1 MLIRK
6 EFEKMNAL
14 STTEW
19 IITVAFALILAVIAY
34 RVIRGMP
41 KMAGDITAFRKRTLV
56 WTQVALVLTVLQLNF
71 KAGDWRFGII
81 LALIV
86 LFTGSIWLS
95 ARHYDLRR
103 SEAQGSAEQE
113 SAPKE

>member
-1 MLIRK
+1 
-6 EFEKMNAL
+6 MNTL
-14 STTEW
+14 TTPEW
-19 IITVAFALILAVIAY
+19 IATIAFALILALIAF

-41 KMAGDITAFRKRTLV
+41 NMAGNITAFRKRTLV

-81 LALIV
+81 LGLIV
-86 LFTGSIWLS
+86 LFTGSIWLA

-103 SEAQGSAEQE
+103 PEDVESAEQD
-113 SAPKE
+113 AGKE